1 MDEAAMNKQRK
12 KIAAITMVRNDDF
25 FLRKWVEYYGE
36 HLGKENLF
44 VCFDGED
51 QAIPDFCKDLNV
63 KVFPHVEAQVQ
74 TGDKLRMQNIVATAK
89 TLMER
94 YDFVIGGDADE
105 YLIPDPALGES
116 LVQFISR
123 IASEHSDWT
132 NISGLGV
139 DVGQDLSCEE
149 GIRDSEPFL
158 SQRHKAKLST
168 RYSKASVL
176 LKPVEWGRGFHR
188 VKGCNYH
195 IVKDLYLFHFGCV
208 DFSRLK
214 AKMGDDVLLADGWSR
229 HLNKRAR
236 TVKLCTKRK
245 GFRWETAVPFA
256 RHIQN
261 VVRPPY
267 IWNKPA
273 MFELRI
279 VVRIPDRFR
288 NII

>member
-1 MDEAAMNKQRK
+1 
-12 KIAAITMVRNDDF
+12 MVRNDDF
-25 FLRKWVEYYGE
+25 FLRKWVEYYGAR
-36 HLGKENLF
+36 LGKENLF

-51 QAIPDFCKDLNV
+51 QCVPDFCKGLNI
-63 KVFPHVEAQVQ
+63 KVFPHIKAQVQ
-74 TGDKLRMQNIVATAK
+74 AGDRLRMLNVVATAK
-89 TLMER
+89 ELMER

-105 YLIPDPALGES
+105 YLVPDPARGES

-123 IASEHSDWT
+123 VASEHPDWT

-139 DVGQDLSCEE
+139 DVGQDLSCEGE
-149 GIRDSEPFL
+149 IRESEPFL

-176 LKPVEWGRGFHR
+176 LKTVEWGRGFHR
-188 VKGCNYH
+188 VKGYNYH

-208 DFSRLK
+208 DFARLK
-214 AKMGDDVLLADGWSR
+214 AKMGDEALLNDGWSL

-236 TVKLCTKRK
+236 TIRLCTKRK
-245 GFRWETAVPFA
+245 ALRWEIAVPVA

-279 VVRIPDRFR
+279 IVGIPDRFK
-288 NII
+288 NIV